1 MTIDPSPA
9 TAAAGAP
16 PRVVVHP
23 DAELLAR
30 AAATRLLLTL
40 LDAQSMTSP
49 LHVALTGGTMGNRLL
64 GALAADPLRD
74 AVDWTHVH
82 LWWGDERFL
91 PDGDPE
97 RNETQAREAL
107 IDSLPVPGA
116 NIHAIPGPDDVA
128 DAHAAARDYA
138 AELASWAAAGEP
150 LPRFAVVLLGVGPDG
165 HVASLFPHRQSL
177 GVDDAATVVELDSP
191 KPPAQRVSLTLPALC
206 STEQVWLVVAGDD
219 KSAAVSAALD
229 GRDLD
234 PEGRPVTGPV
244 VPAGRVRGSAATLW
258 LIDVAAAADV
268 AG

>member
-1 MTIDPSPA
+1 MTIDPS
-9 TAAAGAP
+9 TAEVAGGAP

-30 AAATRLLLTL
+30 AAAARLLLTL
-40 LDAQSMTSP
+40 LDAQSVTSP

-97 RNETQAREAL
+97 RNETQARAAL
-107 IDSLPVPGA
+107 IDSLPVPAA
-116 NIHAIPGPDDVA
+116 NVHAVPGPDDVA
-128 DAHAAARDYA
+128 DVHAAAGDYA
-138 AELASWAAAGEP
+138 AELASWADGEP

-165 HVASLFPHRQSL
+165 HVASLFPHRHSL
-177 GVDDAATVVELDSP
+177 GVDDVATVAELDSP
-191 KPPAQRVSLTLPALC
+191 KAPPQRVSLTLPALC
-206 STEQVWLVVAGDD
+206 STEQVWFVVAGDD
-219 KSAAVSAALD
+219 KSAAVSAALG

-234 PEGRPVTGPV
+234 PEGRPVAGPV

-258 LIDVAAAADV
+258 LIDVEAAADV